1 MVALYNQ
8 KGLIYNKEDSIC
20 AISVA
25 LVLLWMVLKIML
37 SPTDFKG
44 SLLLTLWKCNS
55 PRSEGICFFGLFYVN
70 TLIINFFL

>member
-1 MVALYNQ
+1 MVELYNQ
-8 KGLIYNKEDSIC
+8 KGLIYNKEDNIC

-25 LVLLWMVLKIML
+25 LVLLWMVLRIML

-55 PRSEGICFFGLFYVN
+55 PRSEGILFFW
-70 TLIINFFL
+70 IILCQYIDY